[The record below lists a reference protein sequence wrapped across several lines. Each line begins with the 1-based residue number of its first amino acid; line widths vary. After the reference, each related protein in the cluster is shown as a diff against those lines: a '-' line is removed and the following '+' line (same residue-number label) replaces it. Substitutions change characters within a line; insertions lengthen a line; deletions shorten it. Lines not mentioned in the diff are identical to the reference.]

1 MNVTD
6 LPRELFLRCFTT
18 HQWKDEHEHSLNRR
32 RLDRLETYRLTFCH
46 TVLAFLSFRDWTE
59 LDKALVNRK
68 IRREYLDIIA
78 GISIYHPLRNE
89 TKSFPLFLEWAVS
102 RRLKLI
108 GVLISPLGLDQLR
121 NYADVLLSDV
131 QEILVATPPKDM
143 FLITMS
149 LITKISARN
158 TSLVFDGNDR
168 ITVPALKKVMKAS
181 PQLSSL
187 SVRGCRFINTQIL
200 HHIPVHAP
208 QLTALYMS
216 KCRLLAD
223 DILSAVRHLPQLI
236 ILDVSSCV
244 SYQTAASILEIRPTL
259 QEFYVNNLL
268 GSFQLSRPD
277 VVRTQ
282 LHTFS
287 RSLQLFGHTLRVLS
301 IQESSLLTDEM
312 LVPWIRGNPHLEML
326 RVATCRKITDTTLE
340 VLAAHCPRLLAL
352 DIRDCGL
359 ITDAGVALIGLQCL
373 QIRDV
378 ALDGCFQVTNAA
390 IDSFYRPN
398 PSERVTISFKQCFRI
413 IHSLIDTK
421 LVSITEV

>member
-1 MNVTD
+1 MNITD

-18 HQWKDEHEHSLNRR
+18 HQWKDEQGRLWNRP

-46 TVLAFLSFRDWTE
+46 PVLAFLSFRDWTE

-68 IRREYLDIIA
+68 LRREYLDIIA

-89 TKSFPLFLEWAVS
+89 TKSYPLFLEWAVS
-102 RRLKLI
+102 RKLKLT
-108 GVLISPLGLDQLR
+108 GVLVSPLGLDQLR
-121 NYADVLLSDV
+121 KYADVLLSNV
-131 QEILVATPPKDM
+131 EEILVATPPKDM
-143 FLITMS
+143 FLVTMS

-158 TSLVFDGNDR
+158 STLVFDGNDR

-187 SVRGCRFINTQIL
+187 SVRGCRFINTQLL

-208 QLTALYMS
+208 HLTALYLS

-223 DILSAVRHLPQLI
+223 DILSAVRNLPQLI
-236 ILDVSSCV
+236 ILDVSSCI
-244 SYQTAASILEIRPTL
+244 SYQTAASILESRPTL

-268 GSFQLSRPD
+268 GSFQHSRPD
-277 VVRTQ
+277 IVRTQ
-282 LHTFS
+282 LQTFS
-287 RSLQLFGHTLRVLS
+287 RSLQLFGNTLRVLS

-312 LVPWIRGNPHLEML
+312 LLPWICGNPRIEML
-326 RVATCRKITDTTLE
+326 RVSTCRYITDATLE
-340 VLAAHCPRLLAL
+340 ALAQRCRGLIAL
-352 DIRDCGL
+352 DVRDCGL

-390 IDSFYRPN
+390 ITSFYRRN
-398 PSERVTISFKQCFRI
+398 PSERVTISFKQCFRT
-413 IHSLIDTK
+413 IHSLVDTS
-421 LVSITEV
+421 LVSITEL